1 MINAVHHQRNVFF
14 AGLEQVSHRAI
25 KIPGVQRDGG
35 NGRVVVVSRGMICQF
50 FEIDIAIASMMKI
63 RIVYDE
69 TGTWLRRRPTVR
81 SKQLPQKMQQRNH
94 GKPASLSKVAM
105 EKFA

>member
-1 MINAVHHQRNVFF
+1 MVHPVHHQRNVVFV
-14 AGLEQVSHRAI
+14 GLKKIYHLAI
-25 KIPGVQRDGG
+25 EIPSVQRDRGD
-35 NGRVVVVSRGMICQF
+35 GRVIVVSCGMICQF